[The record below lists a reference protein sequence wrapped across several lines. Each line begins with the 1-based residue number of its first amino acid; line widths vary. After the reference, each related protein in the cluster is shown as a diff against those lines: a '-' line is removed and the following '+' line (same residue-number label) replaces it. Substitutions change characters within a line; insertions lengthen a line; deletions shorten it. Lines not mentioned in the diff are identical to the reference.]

1 MFGLWCSF
9 ASTGILHWKV
19 VSVYINRMGLVNES
33 LLHAVQLWLRQ
44 FSDDVLLKGKNV
56 ALQVMVKM
64 KSRHVA
70 GTITKKKKSK
80 QAAAKQPR
88 MA

>member
-44 FSDDVLLKGKNV
+44 FSDDVLLKGKKCGFAGNGEDEEPSC
-56 ALQVMVKM
+56 
-64 KSRHVA
+64 SRDDHEEEE
-70 GTITKKKKSK
+70 K
-80 QAAAKQPR
+80 
-88 MA
+88 

>member
-1 MFGLWCSF
+1 MNRFCMLFNFGCDSLVMMFC
-9 ASTGILHWKV
+9 
-19 VSVYINRMGLVNES
+19 
-33 LLHAVQLWLRQ
+33 LR
-44 FSDDVLLKGKNV
+44 GKNV